1 MNNQTLCMRV
11 TFPFAHV
18 LYVRKGH
25 IESIQLSLIE
35 NGMVGGKGNQNRGC
49 MVSRPSGGSERMHD
63 QNLNRGSRR
72 LTASVLA
79 SGLSEP
85 GRASLGSN

>member
-1 MNNQTLCMRV
+1 MD
-11 TFPFAHV
+11 
-18 LYVRKGH
+18 
-25 IESIQLSLIE
+25 
-35 NGMVGGKGNQNRGC
+35 
-49 MVSRPSGGSERMHD
+49 SRPSGGSERMFG
-63 QNLNRGSRR
+63 QNFKRGSRP